1 MNKDNI
7 ALRNIT
13 NIIIIIPV
21 STSYL
26 QIITDSFAIEW
37 LQYLMTNALLAT
49 EQAGQLDT
57 ILPIPTIETIVV
69 DRIKITFIDT
79 GDVGAVSICTLIKVH
94 NLTQILFEH

>member
-1 MNKDNI
+1 
-7 ALRNIT
+7 
-13 NIIIIIPV
+13 
-21 STSYL
+21 
-26 QIITDSFAIEW
+26 
-37 LQYLMTNALLAT
+37 MTNALLAT

-94 NLTQILFEH
+94 NLTQILFEVSVYLENFIKVGALIIVNIFAIPNLVGRRIV